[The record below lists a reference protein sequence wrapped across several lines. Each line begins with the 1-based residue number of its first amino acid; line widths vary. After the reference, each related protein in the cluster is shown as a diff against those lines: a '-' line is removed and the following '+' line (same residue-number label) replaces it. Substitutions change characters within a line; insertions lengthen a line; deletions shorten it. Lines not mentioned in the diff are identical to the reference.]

1 MYKTSPPEPKKAKKK
16 PWEMIFFPE
25 TFEKAQGELRMADYR
40 LTQEELSEKAIICS
54 KLRGQVKGLAL

>member
-40 LTQEELSEKAIICS
+40 LTQEELS
-54 KLRGQVKGLAL
+54 